1 MSSPLKS
8 IVRQLRL
15 SLRSDEIKIEI
26 DEELQFHI
34 DMRTQDNSEA
44 GMTPEEART
53 SALRQFG
60 DYEKV
65 KQACYAAG
73 ERRSLNEVGIIS
85 IVPLLMTFFG
95 LMFLIWTM
103 SHPYNNLGGVLSM
116 LFAVSLTFISF
127 ISIPLFFQPKPIKQ
141 NEPILGLVDEG
152 ESSSPTR
159 FFNEGGKS
167 PLERVL
173 EDR

>member
-34 DMRTQDNSEA
+34 EMRTQDNSDA

-60 DYEKV
+60 DYEQV
-65 KQACYAAG
+65 KQACYSAG
-73 ERRSLNEVGIIS
+73 RRGILNEVGIIS
-85 IVPLLMTFFG
+85 IVPLLTAFFG
-95 LMFLIWTM
+95 LMLLIWTM
-103 SHPYNNLGGVLSM
+103 SRPYNNLGGVLSM
-116 LFAVSLTFISF
+116 IFAVSLTFVSF
-127 ISIPLFFQPKPIKQ
+127 ISVPRFFNRKLIEHR
-141 NEPILGLVDEG
+141 EPILGLLE
-152 ESSSPTR
+152 ESESTSPAN
-159 FFNEGGKS
+159 FFNDQGKS